1 MEAYTDQPS
10 TTDVASQAAAICCR
24 YNDRGELEVLLISSL
39 DTGRWVIPKGN
50 LNAKERSF
58 RCAEREAFEEAGVVG
73 NAKKKPV
80 GFYVYLKDRVKPTR
94 VGVHLLRTRSTE
106 KEFTERGARQL
117 TWVHPSIAAGMVAEP
132 QLSQLFGTIAEA
144 SPNKMHSTR
153 KRTDAAKTFKSMF
166 RTLKNQLHPTAGSA
180 ISVR

>member
-1 MEAYTDQPS
+1 VEAYTDQSS
-10 TTDVASQAAAICCR
+10 TTDLASQAAAICCR
-24 YNDRGELEVLLISSL
+24 FNDLGELEVLLISSL

-50 LNAKERSF
+50 LHPKERSF
-58 RCAEREAFEEAGVVG
+58 RCAEREAFEEAGIVG

-106 KEFTERGARQL
+106 QEFTERGVREP

-132 QLSQLFGTIAEA
+132 QLSRLFGTIAEA
-144 SPNKMHSTR
+144 SPNKTHSVR
-153 KRTDAAKTFKSMF
+153 KRTDAAKMFKNMF
-166 RTLKNQLHPTAGSA
+166 RTLKNQLHLTGGST
-180 ISVR
+180 ISV